1 MESYIDP
8 EVVGKK
14 TISRSDAEAFSR
26 VCHSIFDE
34 IHPPKGDTP
43 VTLVME
49 LTNDKQSTIRQVHF
63 VVWPEQ
69 TIPHSED
76 EIFQGSNEQRP
87 DESDGLARSE
97 RGDLPTNP

>member
-1 MESYIDP
+1 MEYYIDP
-8 EVVGKK
+8 EVVGNK
-14 TISRSDAEAFSR
+14 TISRSDAEAFSK
-26 VCHSIFDE
+26 VCHTIFDQ

-69 TIPHSED
+69 TVPSTEEGILQPSD
-76 EIFQGSNEQRP
+76 QQRP
-87 DESDGLARSE
+87 DEPDGLTGSE